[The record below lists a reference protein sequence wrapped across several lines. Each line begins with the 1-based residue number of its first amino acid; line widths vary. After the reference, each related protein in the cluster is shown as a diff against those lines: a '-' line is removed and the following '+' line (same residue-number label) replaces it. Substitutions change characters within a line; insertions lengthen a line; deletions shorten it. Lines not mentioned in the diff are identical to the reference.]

1 MLLFFSI
8 LKRLDV
14 TQANLSSYALPFF
27 MGLLAVLALKET
39 LTSFVTIGGG
49 IVLVST
55 LAVTVYE
62 NEILAWLAQRRS
74 NRSLTSPT
82 SK

>member
-1 MLLFFSI
+1 
-8 LKRLDV
+8 
-14 TQANLSSYALPFF
+14 

-39 LTSFVTIGGG
+39 LTPFVMIGGG

-62 NEILAWLAQRRS
+62 NEILAWFAQRRS
-74 NRSLTSPT
+74 S
-82 SK
+82 